1 MCITCWTGAM
11 VLPNKSQQG
20 SRENHP
26 AHITGAKSSNRRLEV
41 NPLKG
46 KPQIT
51 EDELDE
57 KTLREMEHNICKFV
71 TYEGEQVESLY
82 NFNTIKEN
90 TECIFAKRA
99 KLWGSPDW
107 KNELSLEENVLRYL
121 KQNYFNLIMRVLHH
135 TLAEKMLNEPRE

>member
-1 MCITCWTGAM
+1 ML
-11 VLPNKSQQG
+11 LPNQPQHSGKGNQSG
-20 SRENHP
+20 NN
-26 AHITGAKSSNRRLEV
+26 INVKSSKKGLAV

-57 KTLREMEHNICKFV
+57 KTIKEMEHNICKFV
-71 TYEGEQVESLY
+71 TYDAEQVDTLY

-107 KNELSLEENVLRYL
+107 KDELSLEENVLRYHHT
-121 KQNYFNLIMRVLHH
+121 YFNFIYF
-135 TLAEKMLNEPRE
+135 

>member
-1 MCITCWTGAM
+1 M
-11 VLPNKSQQG
+11 VLPSKSQQS
-20 SRENHP
+20 SRENQP
-26 AHITGAKSSNRRLEV
+26 THIPGTKSAKKRLEV

-71 TYEGEQVESLY
+71 TYEGDQVDSLH
-82 NFNTIKEN
+82 NFNKIKEN

-121 KQNYFNLIMRVLHH
+121 KQHYVSLIMRVLHH
-135 TLAEKMLNEPRE
+135 ILAKKVE